1 MRVTRLIEI
10 LQEHQHKFDTHDN
23 GKYAE
28 MMGYLD
34 IGIDVFKESDGTHG
48 ESLPLRQYAGIANQ
62 DLKITLDPTTGGLI
76 ISSFAED
83 YPPQNPEYA

>member
-34 IGIDVFKESDGTHG
+34 IGIDVFKIHTDETEINRS
-48 ESLPLRQYAGIANQ
+48 YAGIVNQ
-62 DLKITLDPTTGGLI
+62 DLKIEIDPTTGGLI